1 MNVKPGDLAICVAA
15 PDDAYIKVGSIVEVV
30 QYLGDRVAVGK
41 NGKRIPRENVWLVK
55 YNGSTLNL
63 ETGNYFGVS
72 DAHLRPIN
80 SQEGDDETL
89 NWLPVPNDVVHNAAT
104 N

>member
-1 MNVKPGDLAICVAA
+1 MNVKPGDLAIRVVA

-41 NGKRIPRENVWLVK
+41 NGKRIRRENVWRVK
-55 YNGSTLNL
+55 YRGSTLNL
-63 ETGNYFGVS
+63 KTGNYFGVA

-80 SQEGDDETL
+80 NPDGEDETL
-89 NWLPVPNDVVHNAAT
+89 TWLPVPDSLET
-104 N
+104 MQ